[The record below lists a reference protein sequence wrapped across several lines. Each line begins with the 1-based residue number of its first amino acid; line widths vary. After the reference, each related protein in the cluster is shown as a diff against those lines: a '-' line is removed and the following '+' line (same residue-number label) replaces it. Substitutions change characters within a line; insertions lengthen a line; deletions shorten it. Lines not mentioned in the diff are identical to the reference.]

1 MNDFEFTCSGGASCP
16 RDSDGNIIVPTD
28 GPMMTNGN
36 MNVTNQAAADPADPS
51 AEQTNIVTPPE
62 GDFNTEAFV
71 GSMQQILSDNLGQ
84 YVVIE
89 FLIGTQGMTTKQG
102 ILYAVGRSYVVLYE
116 EVNRNYVVCDI
127 FSVKF
132 VTFYL
137 PGERPA
143 MIQNTPAAAMNNGN
157 RMRR

>member
-1 MNDFEFTCSGGASCP
+1 MPNG
-16 RDSDGNIIVPTD
+16 
-28 GPMMTNGN
+28 TNGFESN
-36 MNVTNQAAADPADPS
+36 GEFNS
-51 AEQTNIVTPPE
+51 PPQE
-62 GDFNTEAFV
+62 NFDTDAFR
-71 GSMQQILSDNLGQ
+71 GSLQEVLSDNIGE

-89 FLIGTQGMTTKQG
+89 FLIGTQLLQQKQG
-102 ILYAVGRSYVVLYE
+102 ILYSVGRGFVVLYE

-143 MIQNTPAAAMNNGN
+143 NGRPASTVSAASA
-157 RMRR
+157 RPFYR

>member
-16 RDSDGNIIVPTD
+16 RDGDGNIIVPTD

-36 MNVTNQAAADPADPS
+36 MNVTNQTATDPADPS
-51 AEQTNIVTPPE
+51 AEPSNIVTPPE

-137 PGERPA
+137 PGERPP
-143 MIQNTPAAAMNNGN
+143 MVQNTPAAAMNNGN